1 MATADRTP
9 EQEHINL
16 QLSPEERRYFGQL
29 FSSADNDK
37 IGVVTGEVAVKF
49 FEKTRLPP
57 STLGEIW
64 QIADTENRGLLTP
77 TGFGQVLR
85 LIGYAQAGRQVT
97 PELALKPG
105 GPLPKFDGIPGPT
118 GPPPPN
124 QAPAPIQPQTSGPI
138 RVPPLLLDKVVQYSS
153 LFEGSGAQ
161 DGLLSG
167 RVLCIA
173 LSNNLL
179 RLSFVAG
186 ETAKQI
192 FERAQLPN
200 EILGRIWNL
209 ADTEQ
214 RGLLSL
220 TEFIIAMH
228 LLASYKSGAMRALP
242 QILPAGL
249 YEAASR
255 RGIPRQG
262 TGSRPTPD
270 NVVPAPAIPRQFSGT
285 SYQRP
290 GSPAARSPLPS
301 SQRPE
306 TPTGGLWAI
315 SSQDKAQFDQIFATV
330 DTANRGFITGDQA
343 VSFFSNSRLPEEAL
357 AQIWDLA
364 DIRSE
369 GQLNR
374 DEFAVAMY
382 LIRQQRSK
390 RDGREVLPQTL
401 PPNLIP
407 PSMRQQPVP
416 PPQPTAPTFDNAA
429 NVSAPKS
436 AADDLFG
443 LDAISSSPKAPE
455 STGDSSL
462 YTASPPRTTTSPQ
475 VTQSPQQPTA
485 FKPFIPSS
493 SFGQSLTLQNN
504 LKTSN
509 ASPVHSRGPQ
519 QEGQHSAMD
528 DLLGDNDPEV
538 SQKLTQETTELANL
552 SNQVSTLSGQ
562 MQDVR
567 SKRVSTEQDVSQ
579 LQNQKRDFE
588 TRLAFLRS
596 AYENEVREL
605 KALEETTTTI
615 RNEVNKLQ
623 SDIVMIEGVRED
635 LVNHHR
641 QAAESHNGLLR
652 ERDELKERLRQASLT
667 LNELKPQ
674 VEKIESDIRQQ
685 KGLVAIN
692 KKQLATVEAERDKQ
706 KARLDEAVQEHET
719 ALNEATESQNA
730 LEINPEIRS
739 SPNVASPA
747 PSATS
752 MNPFFRRQSTEPAGR
767 TVTSPL
773 SQTNIASSSAFD
785 NVFGPSFGSQTST
798 PPPTSFQS
806 DQAETTREVMQ
817 QQVKSEQSGGS
828 SDGQDFPTPS
838 GSPPPPALNDTP
850 QGLIEPPAPPKS
862 RQITSSLLPFGKNL
876 ERSGSESSSIRAN
889 PPASRIGS
897 SGFDTPIGPNLSSE
911 PTFRPLVVQ
920 PPNQDASKAQ
930 QMSPLVG
937 ESASPTSISHEDGF
951 GPGVVS
957 RDMPGGFPGDVTPP
971 LSATKMNQPG
981 AVREPSNLHSEVSA
995 KDAIDPFMPS
1005 NDRARSAE
1013 SAKEDFDSA
1022 FKDFGHQAQG
1032 KVDKS
1037 MGDFDQ
1043 VETLKKKG
1051 EFPPIQELGDDDS
1064 ESSSDHGFDDDFTA
1078 APPLHPQAVTESGSS
1093 LQNVAPAF
1101 GNMEENNLA
1110 PIRPPITTADSNS
1123 SQLPTPGAQKS
1134 PPTYDQTMSSPESS
1148 LQSGLRRESNQF
1160 PQEYTGLL
1168 PSRDNPTSPAGGL
1181 SSVAVSYPLNTN
1193 AKSDDFPA
1201 KAQKSSDSLNVSQ
1214 VSGFEPPMPAAN
1226 APMAPG
1232 SSDAPFAYQRASSQ
1246 GSHSQPPAV
1255 PAKTAFDDFDSEFA
1269 DLSEAREADEK
1280 GDEEFSSHKGE
1291 EYEEFNPT
1299 FDSPTS
1305 TRTENRQYGSNTS
1318 FAAQNSFRNF
1328 ESSISSVQA
1337 PTSQPQNPT
1346 TASISHDWDAIFAGL
1361 DTPQNNGVEPDPI
1374 SKQVNSSQ
1382 PFPSARAEA
1391 QSKPPLA
1398 RGLSLG
1404 TEHDDPILK
1413 RLTGMGFSRD
1423 ASLAA
1428 LEKYDYN
1435 IDKVTPSFLH

>member
-1 MATADRTP
+1 MAATDRIP

-16 QLSPEERRYFGQL
+16 QLNPEERRYFGQL

-105 GPLPKFDGIPGPT
+105 GPLPKFDGIPGPA
-118 GPPPPN
+118 GPPPN

-138 RVPPLLLDKVVQYSS
+138 RVPPLLPDKVAQYSS
-153 LFEGSGAQ
+153 LFEGSGVQ
-161 DGLLSG
+161 DGLLS
-167 RVLCIA
+167 
-173 LSNNLL
+173 
-179 RLSFVAG
+179 G

-200 EILGRIWNL
+200 EVLGRIWNL

-270 NVVPAPAIPRQFSGT
+270 AIAPASTIPRQFSGT

-290 GSPAARSPLPS
+290 GSPAARPPLPL

-306 TPTGGLWAI
+306 TPTGGLWAV
-315 SSQDKAQFDQIFATV
+315 SPQDKAQFNQIFATV

-401 PPNLIP
+401 PQNLIP

-429 NVSAPKS
+429 NVTAPKS

-462 YTASPPRTTTSPQ
+462 YTASPPRTAASPQ
-475 VTQSPQQPTA
+475 ATQSPQQPTV
-485 FKPFIPSS
+485 FKPFVPSS
-493 SFGQSLTLQNN
+493 SFGQSLTLPNN
-504 LKTSN
+504 LQTNN
-509 ASPVHSRGPQ
+509 ASPGHSREPQ
-519 QEGQHSAMD
+519 QERQHSAMD

-567 SKRVSTEQDVSQ
+567 PKKVSTEQDMSQ

-605 KALEETTTTI
+605 KALEESNTTI
-615 RNEVNKLQ
+615 RNEVRKLQ
-623 SDIVMIEGVRED
+623 SDIAMIEGARED
-635 LVNHHR
+635 LASHHR
-641 QAAESHNGLLR
+641 QAVESHNGLQR
-652 ERDELKERLRQASLT
+652 ERDELKERLRQANIVVSG
-667 LNELKPQ
+667 LKPQ

-692 KKQLATVEAERDKQ
+692 KKQLATIEAERDKQ
-706 KARLDEAVQEHET
+706 KARLDEAIQEHEMT
-719 ALNEATESQNA
+719 LNEAAESKNA
-730 LEINPEIRS
+730 LETKQEVRS
-739 SPNVASPA
+739 SPNVASPPPA
-747 PSATS
+747 ATS
-752 MNPFFRRQSTEPAGR
+752 MNPFFRRQSTEPTGK
-767 TVTSPL
+767 TVASPL
-773 SQTNIASSSAFD
+773 AQTNIASPSAFD
-785 NVFGPSFGSQTST
+785 NFFGPSFGSQTST

-806 DQAETTREVMQ
+806 DQAETTREITQ
-817 QQVKSEQSGGS
+817 QQVKSEKSGGS

-838 GSPPPPALNDTP
+838 GSPPPLALNDTP
-850 QGLIEPPAPPKS
+850 QGIVEPPAPPKS

-897 SGFDTPIGPNLSSE
+897 SGFDTPVGPNPSSE
-911 PTFRPLVVQ
+911 STFRPLVVRS
-920 PPNQDASKAQ
+920 PNQDTSEVQ
-930 QMSPLVG
+930 QISPVVG
-937 ESASPTSISHEDGF
+937 ESASPTSTSHEDGF
-951 GPGVVS
+951 GPGTVS
-957 RDMPGGFPGDVTPP
+957 QDMPGGFPGDITPP
-971 LSATKMNQPG
+971 PSTTKMSQPG
-981 AVREPSNLHSEVSA
+981 AVREPSNLHLETSA
-995 KDAIDPFMPS
+995 KDVIDPFMPS
-1005 NDRARSAE
+1005 GDRARSAE
-1013 SAKEDFDSA
+1013 SAKEDFNSA
-1022 FKDFGHQAQG
+1022 FKDFGNQTQSNG
-1032 KVDKS
+1032 DKS
-1037 MGDFDQ
+1037 MDDFDQ
-1043 VETLKKKG
+1043 AGASKNKG
-1051 EFPPIQELGDDDS
+1051 EFPPIQELEGDDDS
-1064 ESSSDHGFDDDFTA
+1064 ESSSDHGFEDNFTA
-1078 APPLHPQAVTESGSS
+1078 ASSPHTQAAAQSGPS
-1093 LQNVAPAF
+1093 LQTVAPVF
-1101 GNMEENNLA
+1101 GDIEENTLT
-1110 PIRPPITTADSNS
+1110 PTRPPITTTDSNN

-1148 LQSGLRRESNQF
+1148 LQPGLRRESNQF

-1168 PSRDNPTSPAGGL
+1168 PSRDNPTSPASG
-1181 SSVAVSYPLNTN
+1181 
-1193 AKSDDFPA
+1193 
-1201 KAQKSSDSLNVSQ
+1201 QSSDSLAINQTDRS
-1214 VSGFEPPMPAAN
+1214 EPPTPAAH

-1232 SSDAPFAYQRASSQ
+1232 SSEAPFSYQRAPSQ
-1246 GSHSQPPAV
+1246 GSHSQAPTV

-1280 GDEEFSSHKGE
+1280 GDEEFPSHKGE
-1291 EYEEFNPT
+1291 GYEEFNPT

-1305 TRTENRQYGSNTS
+1305 TRAANFQYGSNSS
-1318 FAAQNSFRNF
+1318 FTAQNSFRDF
-1328 ESSISSVQA
+1328 EPNISSRA
-1337 PTSQPQNPT
+1337 PTSQSGNPT
-1346 TASISHDWDAIFAGL
+1346 AASISHDWDAIFAGL
-1361 DTPQNNGVEPDPI
+1361 GTPQKNGMESDPT

-1382 PFPSARAEA
+1382 ALPGARAEA
-1391 QSKPPLA
+1391 QAKPPLA

-1435 IDKVTPSFLH
+1435 IDKAADFLTSK